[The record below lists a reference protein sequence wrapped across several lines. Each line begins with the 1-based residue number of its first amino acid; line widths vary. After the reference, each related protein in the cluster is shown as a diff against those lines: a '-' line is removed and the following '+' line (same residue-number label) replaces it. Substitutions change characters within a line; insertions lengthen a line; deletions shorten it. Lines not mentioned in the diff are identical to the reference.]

1 MDWQMVNNENNIN
14 CIVVIKNVVV
24 DVFYEIS
31 KKMITLC
38 FYIANRICGLYPNVL
53 LNIYAIKHDRI

>member
-1 MDWQMVNNENNIN
+1 MDWQMVNDENNIN

-31 KKMITLC
+31 KKNDNAM
-38 FYIANRICGLYPNVL
+38 FLYCQ
-53 LNIYAIKHDRI
+53 

>member
-1 MDWQMVNNENNIN
+1 MDWQMVNDENNIN

-31 KKMITLC
+31 KK
-38 FYIANRICGLYPNVL
+38 
-53 LNIYAIKHDRI
+53 K